1 MEPPSALALLKSMR
15 DPQTRR
21 GLARVL
27 SMLQTVGAESPA
39 VTPR

>member
-1 MEPPSALALLKSMR
+1 MR

-27 SMLQTVGAESPA
+27 SMLHTVGEDTQPTSP
-39 VTPR
+39 TK

>member
-1 MEPPSALALLKSMR
+1 MR

-27 SMLQTVGAESPA
+27 SMLHTVGEEHQPTSP
-39 VTPR
+39 TNP